1 MSCCLQKER
10 CGQDRE
16 GTHMCVVTA
25 KRKSRAERGGPSAG
39 EARDD
44 GEETGGGWEDHERL
58 MSWRLGVMT
67 MSAGPGL

>member
-1 MSCCLQKER
+1 
-10 CGQDRE
+10 
-16 GTHMCVVTA
+16 MCVVTA